1 MHTVEHILNYFFYC
15 TNLPIQAMDEN
26 YKLIYNVGLN
36 DELEYFISND
46 ILIKKIKFNEK
57 NDEESVSFSTIKFK
71 DNIIFLIVPISK
83 FDKNKGLFIV
93 GPLKDSIDIY
103 KNINYLP
110 DTCINYVC
118 NLLRNISED
127 KFSNGRVNLKLNP
140 YVKKAIEYSKK
151 NFDSP
156 ISVDLIC
163 NELNI
168 NKRYFCKIFK
178 SETGYTFT
186 NYLNI
191 FRVEKSKR
199 LLRNHNMSLLDVA
212 ISVGF
217 NSQNYYSSVFKKIT
231 NKTPLEYKQ
240 ELKI

>member
-1 MHTVEHILNYFFYC
+1 LNTIEHILNDFFHC
-15 TNLPIQAMDEN
+15 TKLPIQAIDN
-26 YKLIYNVGLN
+26 DYKLIYKIGLN
-36 DELEYFISND
+36 NELEYFVSNY
-46 ILIKKIKFNEK
+46 ILIEKLKNNEYTEPFSMIKF
-57 NDEESVSFSTIKFK
+57 
-71 DNIIFLIVPISK
+71 DNNINFLIVPMSK
-83 FDKNKGLFIV
+83 FDKSRGLFVV
-93 GPLKDSIDIY
+93 GPLKNSFNIYESIS
-103 KNINYLP
+103 YLP
-110 DTCINYVC
+110 EEC
-118 NLLRNISED
+118 NKYIYNLIRNISED
-127 KFSNGRVNLKLNP
+127 KFSKGRVNLQFNP
-140 YVKKAIEYSKK
+140 YVKKAVEYCIK

-163 NELNI
+163 DELHI
-168 NKRYFCKIFK
+168 NKSYFCKIFK

-199 LLRNHNMSLLDVA
+199 LLKNPNMSLLDVA

-240 ELKI
+240 EIRI

>member
-1 MHTVEHILNYFFYC
+1 MNTIKHILNDFFYC
-15 TNLPIQAMDEN
+15 TKLPIQAIDDN
-26 YKLIYNVGLN
+26 YKLIHKIGLN
-36 DELEYFISND
+36 DELEYFVSNY
-46 ILIKKIKFNEK
+46 ILIEKLKRNEDSLPFSIIKFDDSIN
-57 NDEESVSFSTIKFK
+57 
-71 DNIIFLIVPISK
+71 FLVVPVSK
-83 FDKNKGLFIV
+83 FDKNKGLFVV
-93 GPLKDSIDIY
+93 GPLKNSFDKYGNISYLSDECNTYIY
-103 KNINYLP
+103 
-110 DTCINYVC
+110 

-127 KFSNGRVNLKLNP
+127 KFSKGRINLKFNP
-140 YVKKAIEYSKK
+140 YVKKAVEYCIK

-163 NELNI
+163 DELNI
-168 NKRYFCKIFK
+168 NKSYFCKIFK

-191 FRVEKSKR
+191 FRVEKSKN
-199 LLRNHNMSLLDVA
+199 LLKNPNLSLLDVA

-240 ELKI
+240 QIKI